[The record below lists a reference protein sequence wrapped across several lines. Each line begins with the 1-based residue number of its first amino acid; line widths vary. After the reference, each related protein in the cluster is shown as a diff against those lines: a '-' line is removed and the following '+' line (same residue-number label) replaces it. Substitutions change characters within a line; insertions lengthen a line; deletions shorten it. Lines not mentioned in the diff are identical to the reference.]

1 MTGSMFKI
9 FCDETWTSHSE
20 YKNVKI
26 PYIVFYGIMLEQ
38 PNEEALLQRID
49 AFKRQRGLFSVENN
63 APIEIKWQK
72 VEEEWRSSK
81 KVNRPSRYEEFLNI
95 FFDEVRSKRVS
106 FGYMFMEKNEYD
118 KREREFLKIQN
129 DNKQNFFFML
139 YFQFLYHCFIKNQI
153 KQQSYEVWIDNHDMG
168 GEGQHYEIGK
178 LKEILNKRIYQEHTV
193 KDQMWLS
200 DEMQK
205 RFVDSTKV
213 VGLAESKDEPLVQLA
228 DLCAGCVRYILEN
241 QIAPPS
247 MGGQM
252 SLFESNQPKG
262 LLNGKD
268 SLIDYFY
275 RNLRRIKGY
284 GDINLLNVS
293 YHHRFSI
300 FPFSFKK

>member
-1 MTGSMFKI
+1 MFKI

-20 YKNVKI
+20 YKNVQI

-38 PNEEALLQRID
+38 SSEEALLQRID

-81 KVNRPSRYEEFLNI
+81 KVNRPSRHEEFLNI

-106 FGYMFMEKNEYD
+106 FGYMFMEKDEYN

-153 KQQSYEVWIDNHDMG
+153 KQQPYEVWIDNHDMG
-168 GEGQHYEIGK
+168 GEGRQYEIGK

-247 MGGQM
+247 TGGQM
-252 SLFESNQPKG
+252 SLFESNQPKE

>member
-1 MTGSMFKI
+1 MFKI

-153 KQQSYEVWIDNHDMG
+153 KQQSYEVWIDNHDMC

-252 SLFESNQPKG
+252 SSFESNQPKG